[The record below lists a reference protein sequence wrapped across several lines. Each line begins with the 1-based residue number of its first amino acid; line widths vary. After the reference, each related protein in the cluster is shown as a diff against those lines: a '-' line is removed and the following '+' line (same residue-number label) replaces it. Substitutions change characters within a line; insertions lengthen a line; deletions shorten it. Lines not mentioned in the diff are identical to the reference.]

1 MSLHKD
7 TEKPEHGFGYPESAR
22 AEVEAR
28 KDRWNSYKAE
38 TCEHKSFL
46 GNAKCGLCG
55 FNYIITDLT

>member
-7 TEKPEHGFGYPESAR
+7 TEKPEHGFGYPEQMR

-28 KDRWNSYKAE
+28 RDRWNSYTVE
-38 TCEHKSFL
+38 NCEHKAML

-55 FNYIITDLT
+55 FHYIITDLL